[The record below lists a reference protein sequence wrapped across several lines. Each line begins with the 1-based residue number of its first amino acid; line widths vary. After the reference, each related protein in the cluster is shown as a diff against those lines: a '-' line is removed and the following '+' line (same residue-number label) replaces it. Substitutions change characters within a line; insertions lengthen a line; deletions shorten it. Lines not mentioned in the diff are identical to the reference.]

1 MKSFKIMKTLFFLCL
16 YIQRQIWGVGVVKI
30 NAKDWK
36 KYSYIHI
43 HKYMV
48 AVYSRKIL

>member
-1 MKSFKIMKTLFFLCL
+1 MDTFFIFVFLKMKGWEF
-16 YIQRQIWGVGVVKI
+16 KI
-30 NAKDWK
+30 NAEDWK

-48 AVYSRKIL
+48 AV